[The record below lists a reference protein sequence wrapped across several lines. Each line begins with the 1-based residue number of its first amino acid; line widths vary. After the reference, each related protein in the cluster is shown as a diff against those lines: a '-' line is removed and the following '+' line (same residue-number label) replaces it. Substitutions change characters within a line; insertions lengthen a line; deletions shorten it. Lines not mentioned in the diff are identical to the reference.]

1 MMTANRTILAA
12 LVVALAQIGFL
23 GWIIAGRAAVLRD
36 GREITLKVEPV
47 DPRDLLRG
55 DYVSLY
61 YEISRIPVSQI
72 TNLPPEA
79 YLSAD
84 SAALCQGRRK
94 AATATGIRFPR
105 PSTRRWTAAPGA
117 DEADV
122 RGVVGAAGIWARER
136 RSTPTTASSASIC
149 RKARGWISSR
159 TCASG
164 RSACVSRFPP
174 TAAPQIKAL
183 LDGDK
188 PLYEEP
194 LY

>member
-12 LVVALAQIGFL
+12 LVVALVQIGFL
-23 GWIIAGRAAVLRD
+23 GWIIAGRATVLRD

-72 TNLPPEA
+72 TNLPQEA
-79 YLSAD
+79 YLSAESPLYVRVKKGTD
-84 SAALCQGRRK
+84 GYWHPVSATLNAPLE
-94 AATATGIRFPR
+94 
-105 PSTRRWTAAPGA
+105 AAPGS
-117 DEADV
+117 DEADIV
-122 RGVVGAAGIWARER
+122 GIVGAGWDLSPGASLNPDYGIER
-136 RSTPTTASSASIC
+136 FYLPEGEGMDIQQDMRVRPFGVRVALSSA
-149 RKARGWISSR
+149 G
-159 TCASG
+159 
-164 RSACVSRFPP
+164 
-174 TAAPQIKAL
+174 APQIKAL